1 MNRQEHLLTCLA
13 EECTEVGQRVA
24 KALRFTLA
32 EVQPGQPLTNAER
45 IVEEF
50 HDLFAV
56 ATILQ
61 AEGVLGHVVPTLAQI
76 EAKRQK
82 IERFMAHARANGA
95 LDPDEQ
101 RASMEQGS

>member
-1 MNRQEHLLTCLA
+1 MNEQEHLLTCLA

-24 KALRFTLA
+24 KALRFSLD

-56 ATILQ
+56 ATILE
-61 AEGVLGHVVPTLAQI
+61 ARGVIGHIIPTDEQI
-76 EAKRQK
+76 GAKRRK
-82 IERFMAHARANGA
+82 IERFMAHARLSGA
-95 LDPDEQ
+95 LVPEDRSHD
-101 RASMEQGS
+101 